1 MNKENL
7 MRPVKTTLII
17 ISSMLYIGLFWL
29 SVNQHEIN
37 SKSVLINDVSRLYPV
52 YVAEIVKHDQVAGL
66 QEVLLAAQNNNLK
79 VSIAGSRHTQGGH
92 TYYEDAVVLD
102 MTEFNE
108 IISLDQE
115 NKIITVQSGITW
127 KEIQEYIDPYNLSVK
142 VMQAYNIFTVGGS
155 ISVNAHGDTT
165 YGPIVETVMAF
176 RLLLADG
183 TIVNVSRTENAELF
197 SLVIG
202 GYGLFGVIL
211 EIDLE
216 LTDNEVYEKKTV
228 IMDYQE
234 YLAYYSTNI
243 VGRANV
249 INSFA
254 RLSVAPGENYLTELS
269 ATTYYKT
276 DQEEGDFDIR
286 SAQAIAKLF
295 FGLARK
301 YDWGKQLRWYLQ
313 GQFLES
319 PENNE
324 IVARNTMMS
333 SPSTFLEYYSSRD
346 TDILQEYFIPM
357 ENFVAFSDGLKII
370 VESENINL
378 LSVTIRHV
386 PRNEEAYL
394 SYGREESFA
403 FVLYI
408 NQKISEEGI
417 KDAENWTQ
425 QLVDLALENNGT
437 YYLAYQLYP
446 SQAQIRL
453 AYPKLDKFFDLKKV
467 YDPNI
472 LFMNMFYEH
481 YALTGE

>member
-1 MNKENL
+1 
-7 MRPVKTTLII
+7 
-17 ISSMLYIGLFWL
+17 
-29 SVNQHEIN
+29 
-37 SKSVLINDVSRLYPV
+37 
-52 YVAEIVKHDQVAGL
+52 
-66 QEVLLAAQNNNLK
+66 
-79 VSIAGSRHTQGGH
+79 
-92 TYYEDAVVLD
+92 
-102 MTEFNE
+102 
-108 IISLDQE
+108 
-115 NKIITVQSGITW
+115 
-127 KEIQEYIDPYNLSVK
+127 
-142 VMQAYNIFTVGGS
+142 
-155 ISVNAHGDTT
+155 
-165 YGPIVETVMAF
+165 
-176 RLLLADG
+176 
-183 TIVNVSRTENAELF
+183 
-197 SLVIG
+197 
-202 GYGLFGVIL
+202 
-211 EIDLE
+211 
-216 LTDNEVYEKKTV
+216 
-228 IMDYQE
+228 
-234 YLAYYSTNI
+234 
-243 VGRANV
+243 
-249 INSFA
+249 
-254 RLSVAPGENYLTELS
+254 
-269 ATTYYKT
+269 
-276 DQEEGDFDIR
+276 
-286 SAQAIAKLF
+286 
-295 FGLARK
+295 
-301 YDWGKQLRWYLQ
+301 
-313 GQFLES
+313 
-319 PENNE
+319 
-324 IVARNTMMS
+324 MMS

-370 VESENINL
+370 MESENINL